1 MGERSTPLL
10 LQKEKHGSAKSHVS
24 KMLFPV
30 LGKIKL
36 DPLFVTISYDI
47 GGARNLCFTVAALLK
62 ELRNYNHEDFC
73 VRHRNKRKP
82 N

>member
-1 MGERSTPLL
+1 MGERRAPLL
-10 LQKEKHGSAKSHVS
+10 LQKEKHGSAKSNVL
-24 KMLFPV
+24 KVLFPA

-47 GGARNLCFTVAALLK
+47 AGARNLCFTVAALLK